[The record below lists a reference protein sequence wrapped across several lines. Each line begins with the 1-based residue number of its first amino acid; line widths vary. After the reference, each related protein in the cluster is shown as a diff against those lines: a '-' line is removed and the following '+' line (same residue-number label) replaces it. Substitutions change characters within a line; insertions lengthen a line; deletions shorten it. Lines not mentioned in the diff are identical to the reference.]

1 MRIQLIKKNIFAL
14 IFQIIALFIAGTVYS
29 QQIKDYKT
37 LLDERPYFVDHQVV
51 PADSLFLRDV
61 DILKHLGSFDNVDLQ
76 LLKGNVLKEI
86 MAIEMEKG
94 RTATYRTIIDF
105 MIDYKKTPAY
115 KDFVDGVLLY
125 KELENKKVD
134 VKNWELD
141 KSLFIKLGFVQS
153 DLDDFKD
160 WITKEQNSGL
170 TYKEAYIRYMKEIE
184 AMTAPTPVK
193 RD

>member
-1 MRIQLIKKNIFAL
+1 MKIQLPAKNIFAL
-14 IFQIIALFIAGTVYS
+14 IFQIIALFITSAAYS
-29 QQIKDYKT
+29 QQIKDYRSM
-37 LLDERPYFVDHQVV
+37 LDERPYFVDHQVV
-51 PADSLFLRDV
+51 PTDSLFLRDV
-61 DILKHLGSFDNVDLQ
+61 DILKHLGSFDHVDVQ

-86 MAIEMEKG
+86 MAIEIEKG
-94 RTATYRTIIDF
+94 RTSTYRTIIDF

-115 KDFVDGVLLY
+115 KDFVAGVLLY
-125 KELENKKVD
+125 KELENKKVN

-160 WITKEQNSGL
+160 WITQEKNSGL
-170 TYKEAYIRYMKEIE
+170 TYKEAYIQYMQEID